1 MNFKTKLLVIS
12 FTCCLAMHAASADEV
27 LPETVDFNRDIRP
40 ILSNHCFQCHGKDEH
55 SRAADLRLDD
65 RGVAVELKAIVPGSP
80 DHSEMIVRILADDE
94 DLRMPPAEANKPL
107 STRQKQLLKQWIT
120 EGAEYQDHWAFQKV
134 QLPVLPEMKPD
145 AWGRTE
151 IDAFVFGRLNAAQLQ
166 PSPPADRTTLIRR
179 LYQDL
184 LGLLPTIAETNAFV
198 NDESSGAY
206 EKLVDRLLA
215 SPYYG
220 ERWGRHW
227 LDHARYADSH
237 GFTIDGARI
246 MWPYR
251 DWVIAAINNDMSF
264 DSFTIKQLA
273 GDLLPNASPAD
284 LVATAFHRNT
294 MINQEGGVKADQYR
308 HEALIDRVNTT
319 GAVWLGL
326 TVGCAQC
333 HSHKFDPL
341 SHNDYYSLYAFFNG
355 AADANNEGPTVNVYE
370 GEMFGWSDRDY
381 ADVKEL
387 QKQIAV
393 VKDLEAKTNQQSRL
407 GKINWNWT
415 QAEVVSAKTNNGQ
428 LTRLDDGSLLAS
440 GNRHPNDTYRIELVL
455 PASKGNSD
463 GAGQSTEVAAV
474 RLRVLTDSG
483 LPKNGPGLAANGN
496 FVLTEVELLS
506 DGKPVRLIEAWA
518 DHSQPDYP
526 VSAAIDGQSKTGW
539 AINVGNGSAPKARM
553 NAAHEAVFLMEVPL
567 AADQRSLMF
576 TMEHGLNSG
585 YQVGRFAIDLAPM
598 PNDSPDHDGSLHN
611 KLAAARK
618 RVDQLQTRL
627 PGATSPVRLMVM
639 KDMAKAPETFR
650 LDRGDFLTPD
660 TDAGPLTASVP
671 GFLNANGKTL
681 ILNNRLDL
689 ANWLVSKDNP
699 LTARVAVNRIW
710 AKYFGRGLV
719 ETENDFGFQGT
730 LPSHPDL
737 LDWLARRFMDSGW
750 SMKAVHKLIVS
761 SATYRQSSDC
771 SAESLARDPGN
782 YLLSRQS
789 RFRVEAEIVRDQALA
804 ASGLLNENLGG
815 PSVHPPQP
823 EGIYAFT
830 QNAKSWPT
838 ETGPNRYRR
847 TMYTM
852 FYRSAPYPLLTTFD
866 APDFCT
872 TCTTRVRS
880 NTPLQSLTTANDG
893 LFLEIAQGLAES
905 VLAIDNPASKE
916 ERCRVIFQRL
926 LTRHPNA
933 QEISVLLAFLDRE
946 LLRFEASPHEAKE
959 YTSNRPIRDGISTSD
974 LAAFT
979 SVVRVLMNTDE
990 FVNRN

>member
-1 MNFKTKLLVIS
+1 
-12 FTCCLAMHAASADEV
+12 
-27 LPETVDFNRDIRP
+27 
-40 ILSNHCFQCHGKDEH
+40 
-55 SRAADLRLDD
+55 
-65 RGVAVELKAIVPGSP
+65 
-80 DHSEMIVRILADDE
+80 
-94 DLRMPPAEANKPL
+94 
-107 STRQKQLLKQWIT
+107 
-120 EGAEYQDHWAFQKV
+120 
-134 QLPVLPEMKPD
+134 
-145 AWGRTE
+145 
-151 IDAFVFGRLNAAQLQ
+151 
-166 PSPPADRTTLIRR
+166 
-179 LYQDL
+179 
-184 LGLLPTIAETNAFV
+184 
-198 NDESSGAY
+198 
-206 EKLVDRLLA
+206 
-215 SPYYG
+215 
-220 ERWGRHW
+220 
-227 LDHARYADSH
+227 
-237 GFTIDGARI
+237 
-246 MWPYR
+246 
-251 DWVIAAINNDMSF
+251 
-264 DSFTIKQLA
+264 
-273 GDLLPNASPAD
+273 
-284 LVATAFHRNT
+284 
-294 MINQEGGVKADQYR
+294 
-308 HEALIDRVNTT
+308 
-319 GAVWLGL
+319 
-326 TVGCAQC
+326 
-333 HSHKFDPL
+333 
-341 SHNDYYSLYAFFNG
+341 
-355 AADANNEGPTVNVYE
+355 
-370 GEMFGWSDRDY
+370 
-381 ADVKEL
+381 
-387 QKQIAV
+387 
-393 VKDLEAKTNQQSRL
+393 
-407 GKINWNWT
+407 
-415 QAEVVSAKTNNGQ
+415 
-428 LTRLDDGSLLAS
+428 
-440 GNRHPNDTYRIELVL
+440 
-455 PASKGNSD
+455 
-463 GAGQSTEVAAV
+463 
-474 RLRVLTDSG
+474 
-483 LPKNGPGLAANGN
+483 
-496 FVLTEVELLS
+496 VLTEVELLS